1 MRAPPWHRIAI
12 ATVIT
17 ALPLVA
23 APQSIREI
31 DFKNAS
37 YAWDDLDRGV
47 PSNWHWLAQLP
58 HGSVR
63 LKNGQHRV
71 SDGSE
76 SGNTFPDLSLVSV
89 TYGDLFGDG
98 REEAAVH
105 LLYRT
110 GGTANWSYLY
120 VYTLDSQQPKLIAV
134 LESGSRA
141 DGGLLRV
148 KIQKHLLIL
157 DFLDSELREGDCCS
171 EGFVRVRYHWQRDK
185 FIEPGVRQK
194 GKLPLIVH
202 RP

>member
-1 MRAPPWHRIAI
+1 ME
-12 ATVIT
+12 
-17 ALPLVA
+17 A
-23 APQSIREI
+23 APQSIRGI

-37 YAWDDLDRGV
+37 YAWDERDRGV
-47 PSNWHWLAQLP
+47 PSEWQWLTELP

-71 SDGSE
+71 SDFSE
-76 SGNTFPDLSLVSV
+76 SGKTIPDLSLVSV
-89 TYGDLFGDG
+89 TYGDLLGDG

-110 GGTANWSYLY
+110 GGTANWSYLS

-157 DFLDSELREGDCCS
+157 DFLDSELRVGDCCS
-171 EGFVRVRYHWQRDK
+171 EGFVRVRYRWRQNR
-185 FIEPGVRQK
+185 FIESGVRQK
-194 GKLPLIVH
+194 ASC
-202 RP
+202 R

>member
-1 MRAPPWHRIAI
+1 MWLRTAI
-12 ATVIT
+12 A
-17 ALPLVA
+17 ALATIGPLIA

-47 PSNWHWLAQLP
+47 PSDWHWLAQLP

-76 SGNTFPDLSLVSV
+76 SGDTFPDLSLVSV
-89 TYGDLFGDG
+89 TYGGLFGNG

-105 LLYRT
+105 LLYRS

-120 VYTLDSQQPKLIAV
+120 VYTLDSHQPKLIAV

-141 DGGLLRV
+141 YGGLLRV
-148 KIQKHLLIL
+148 KIQKHLPASNSGRASRL
-157 DFLDSELREGDCCS
+157 
-171 EGFVRVRYHWQRDK
+171 
-185 FIEPGVRQK
+185 GVS
-194 GKLPLIVH
+194 GAMFWPEM
-202 RP
+202 P

>member
-1 MRAPPWHRIAI
+1 MRARVVHRISIAI
-12 ATVIT
+12 TTV
-17 ALPLVA
+17 LPLFA
-23 APQSIREI
+23 APQSIRGI

-37 YAWDDLDRGV
+37 YAWDELDRGV
-47 PSNWHWLAQLP
+47 PSSWQWLAELP

-63 LKNGQHRV
+63 LTNGQHRV

-76 SGNTFPDLSLVSV
+76 SCNTIPDLSLVSL

-120 VYTLDSQQPKLIAV
+120 MYTFNRGQPKLIAV

-141 DGGLLRV
+141 GGGLVRL
-148 KIQKHLLIL
+148 KIQKHFLIL
-157 DFLDSELREGDCCS
+157 DFQDSALSVGLCCS
-171 EGFVRVRYHWQRDK
+171 EGYVQVRYRWQHDR
-185 FIEPGVRQK
+185 FIESGVRRR
-194 GKLPLIVH
+194 GKLPLNT
-202 RP
+202 

>member
-1 MRAPPWHRIAI
+1 MWLRTTI
-12 ATVIT
+12 ATLATIG
-17 ALPLVA
+17 PLIA
-23 APQSIREI
+23 GPQYIREI

-37 YAWDDLDRGV
+37 YAWDELDRGV

-58 HGSVR
+58 RGSVR

-76 SGNTFPDLSLVSV
+76 SGKTISELSIVSV

-120 VYTLDSQQPKLIAV
+120 VYNLDSRQPKLIAV

-148 KIQKHLLIL
+148 KIQKHLLVL
-157 DFLDSELREGDCCS
+157 DFLDSELRQGDCCS

-185 FIEPGVRQK
+185 FIESGVRQK